1 MQKGTRLKLL
11 RMKGATS
18 QEMEILET
26 DRTGGVKKNA
36 TTSEFVEMDV
46 RILSFSFT
54 GKLITLNVFIC
65 SNFVVI

>member
-36 TTSEFVEMDV
+36 TRSEFVEMDV